1 MTEPLVKLIK
11 ISAILLILDLLWINT
26 VSCKIFTR
34 MIENIQG
41 SPLKI
46 KMVGALVCYISI
58 ITLFYAFVSE
68 TTTDF
73 KAFLLGFLAYAIFDF
88 TNYALIDKWDFKT
101 SIIDALWGGTLFF
114 LTKKIM
120 YG

>member
-1 MTEPLVKLIK
+1 MTAELVKLIK

-26 VSCKIFTR
+26 VSGKLFTR

-46 KMVGALVCYISI
+46 KMVGALAVYVAI
-58 ITLFYAFVSE
+58 IALFYMFVSE

-73 KAFLLGFLAYAIFDF
+73 KAFLLGFLAYAIYDF
-88 TNYALIDKWDFKT
+88 TSYALIDKWEFKT
-101 SIIDALWGGTLFF
+101 SLLDALWGGVLFF

>member
-11 ISAILLILDLLWINT
+11 ISAILLIFDLLWINT
-26 VSCKIFTR
+26 VSGKIFTR

-46 KMVGALVCYISI
+46 KTAGALAAYVAI
-58 ITLFYAFVSE
+58 IALFYTFVSK

-73 KAFLLGFLAYAIFDF
+73 KAFLLGFLAYAIYDF
-88 TNYALIDKWDFKT
+88 TSYALISEWKFKT
-101 SIIDALWGGTLFF
+101 SILDALWGGTLFF